1 MANAPHKQI
10 KKKTCHLWCG
20 VVFCASVSSA
30 RTKAADLRTE
40 GVYAL
45 RFLGHMTSCDLFFSL
60 INFES
65 EREREERKERMPVKQ
80 RPFIAAITLSDNRN

>member
-1 MANAPHKQI
+1 M
-10 KKKTCHLWCG
+10 
-20 VVFCASVSSA
+20 
-30 RTKAADLRTE
+30 
-40 GVYAL
+40 